1 MINSYLVYSVIVIIM
16 GVIIMILGDYADMD
30 VWMSFCVKQ

>member
-30 VWMSFCVKQ
+30 AWMSFCVKQ